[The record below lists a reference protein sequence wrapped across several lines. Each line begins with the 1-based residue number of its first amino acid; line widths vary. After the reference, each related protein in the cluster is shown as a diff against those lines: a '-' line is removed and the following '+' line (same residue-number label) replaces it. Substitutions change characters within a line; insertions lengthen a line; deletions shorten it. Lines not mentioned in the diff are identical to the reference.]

1 MLYYSK
7 NGKSKIVHF
16 VSCRHGK
23 AMLLQNL
30 GSFNTLAEAKRA
42 GYRLC
47 KHCDPLARFYRCESK
62 NVSKFCKSHHMSQR
76 LQGGA
81 ICLNTP
87 YSGWQLVCGD
97 EGEILLYHRNRWEL
111 KRDSKSAVKGFH
123 HQNMQ
128 CDSLLEYCEYI
139 VKHDKY
145 RRENPEKKP
154 PKWEHKPP
162 KKGTNAWRSAQKR
175 EAKRD
180 RRRAIDNVFHLFAQ
194 LEAARA

>member
-1 MLYYSK
+1 L
-7 NGKSKIVHF
+7 
-16 VSCRHGK
+16 
-23 AMLLQNL
+23 
-30 GSFNTLAEAKRA
+30 
-42 GYRLC
+42 
-47 KHCDPLARFYRCESK
+47 K
-62 NVSKFCKSHHMSQR
+62 NVSKCCKSHHMSQR

-111 KRDSKSAVKGFH
+111 KRDSRSAVKGFH
-123 HQNMQ
+123 HQNMRR
-128 CDSLLEYCEYI
+128 DSLLEYCEYI

-162 KKGTNAWRSAQKR
+162 KKGTNAWRAEQKR

-180 RRRAIDNVFHLFAQ
+180 RRRAIDNVFNLFAQ